1 MRVADDVF
9 IILFP
14 ITIVLIFII
23 GVCLLGNGIHLIYKK
38 VNEEEELHRK
48 LEGLVSII
56 NGILADPFSR
66 ISIVILLGGL
76 LTLSSLFFI
85 LDMLEYIEIE

>member
-23 GVCLLGNGIHLIYKK
+23 GVCLLGNGIYLIYKK
-38 VNEEEELHRK
+38 VNEEEGLHRK

-85 LDMLEYIEIE
+85 LDMLGYIEIE

>member
-23 GVCLLGNGIHLIYKK
+23 GICLLGNGIYLIFKK
-38 VNEEEELHRK
+38 VNKEEELHRK

-56 NGILADPFSR
+56 NGILSDPFSR

-76 LTLSSLFFI
+76 LTLSSFFFI
-85 LDMLEYIEIE
+85 LDMLGYIEIE